1 MIIATG
7 VPVVS
12 PSNTPETIRT
22 SSGSRRWVVKR
33 DVPGRRKSSH
43 FCTSGSDRGTRGGT
57 PSTTQPIDGPWLSPQ
72 VVKRNSRPKLFPS
85 MPLLLEVGEEG
96 CGIPHA
102 ARVHHAHDMIAGIH
116 MQHFAGDA
124 AAQIAEQIQGGTAH
138 LVDRGVAFQRRV
150 IFVPLQDVAEVA
162 DSRGGQRLDRPRRY
176 GVDEI
181 GRASG

>member
-85 MPLLLEVGEEG
+85 MLPLLLEVGEQRRRVAR
-96 CGIPHA
+96 PP
-102 ARVHHAHDMIAGIH
+102 RVHHAHDMIARID
-116 MQHFAGDA
+116 MQHFTRDA
-124 AAQIAEQIQGGTAH
+124 PAEIAEQVERGTAD
-138 LVDRGVAFQRRV
+138 LVD
-150 IFVPLQDVAEVA
+150 
-162 DSRGGQRLDRPRRY
+162 
-176 GVDEI
+176 
-181 GRASG
+181 